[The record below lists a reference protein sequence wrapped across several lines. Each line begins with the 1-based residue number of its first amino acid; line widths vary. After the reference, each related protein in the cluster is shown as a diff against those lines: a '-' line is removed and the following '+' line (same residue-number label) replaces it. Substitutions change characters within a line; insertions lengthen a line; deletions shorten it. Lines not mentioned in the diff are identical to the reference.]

1 MKAKD
6 YIIIALCALLA
17 VAVAFGVIH
26 ARGLKAEAE
35 SLRQELAEQKVKH
48 VIEVDS
54 ITMALTGEM
63 IRSIRERDS
72 LERERFDKL
81 QKQQLQLVK
90 QYEKSYSDYS
100 SIVIDR
106 PEF

>member
-6 YIIIALCALLA
+6 HVIIALCALLA
-17 VAVAFGVIH
+17 VAVSAGVIH

-35 SLRQELAEQKVKH
+35 SLRRELVEQKVKH

-54 ITMALTGEM
+54 ITMAITGEM
-63 IRSIRERDS
+63 IRSIRVRDS
-72 LERERFDKL
+72 LEQERFSKL
-81 QKQQLQLVK
+81 QYKQLQLIQ